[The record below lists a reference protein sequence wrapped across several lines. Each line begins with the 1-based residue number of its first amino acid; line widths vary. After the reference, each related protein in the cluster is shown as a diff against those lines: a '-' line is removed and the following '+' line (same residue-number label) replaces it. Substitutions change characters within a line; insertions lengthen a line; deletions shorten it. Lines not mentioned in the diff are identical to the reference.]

1 MWIEK
6 RIEQRVKGQHASDGA
21 GVKLRRVITSEHHQ
35 RLDPWLM
42 LDEFGSNEASDYI
55 AGFPAHPHRGFETIT
70 YMLAGRMEHQDNRG
84 NRGVVEAGGVQWM
97 RAGKGIIH
105 SEMPAQE
112 AGLMR
117 GFQFWLN
124 LPREQKMLEPDWADI
139 AADAIPVWSSGQGY
153 AVKVIAGTFAGL
165 FGPIQREVTQPMI
178 LDIKVTEAQ
187 TLTFDIQSG
196 HHAYIYVYE
205 GKIASADVTL
215 AAAELGVLSIEGERL
230 VVEAQANS
238 AFLLVSA
245 KPLHEPIVAGGPFV
259 MNSEAEI
266 RKAFSDYRA
275 GCF

>member
-6 RIEQRVKGQHASDGA
+6 QIEQRLTGHLGSDGA
-21 GVKLRRVITSEHHQ
+21 GVRLRRIVTSELHQ

-42 LDEFGSNEASDYI
+42 LDEFGSEKADDYI
-55 AGFPAHPHRGFETIT
+55 AGFPPHPHRGFETIT

-124 LPREQKMLEPDWADI
+124 LPSEQKMSEPDWADI
-139 AADAIPVWSSGQGY
+139 APKDIPVLAGQGY
-153 AVKVIAGTFAGL
+153 EVKVIAGKLADL
-165 FGPIQREVTQPMI
+165 LGPIQREVTQPLI
-178 LDIKVTEAQ
+178 LDVVVSEAQ
-187 TLTFDIQSG
+187 TLSFDMPSD
-196 HHAYIYVYE
+196 HNTYVYVYD
-205 GKIASADVTL
+205 GMLNVGNSQLRAP
-215 AAAELGVLSIEGERL
+215 ELGVLSQAGDRL
-230 VVEAQANS
+230 VLTAQAHS
-238 AFLLVSA
+238 RCLVVA
-245 KPLHEPIVAGGPFV
+245 GKPLHQPIVAGGPFV

-266 RKAFSDYRA
+266 RQAFSDYRA
-275 GCF
+275 GRF

>member
-6 RIEQRVKGQHASDGA
+6 QIEQRLTGYLGSDGA
-21 GVKLRRVITSEHHQ
+21 GVRLRRIVTSELHQ

-42 LDEFGSNEASDYI
+42 LDEFGSEKADDYI
-55 AGFPAHPHRGFETIT
+55 AGFPPHPHRGFETIT

-124 LPREQKMLEPDWADI
+124 LPSEQKMSEPDWADI
-139 AADAIPVWSSGQGY
+139 TPKDIPVLAGQGY
-153 AVKVIAGTFAGL
+153 EVKVIAGKLADL
-165 FGPIQREVTQPMI
+165 LGPIQREVTQPLI
-178 LDIKVTEAQ
+178 LDVVVSEAQ
-187 TLTFDIQSG
+187 TLSFDIPSDYN
-196 HHAYIYVYE
+196 AYVYVYD
-205 GKIASADVTL
+205 GMLNVCNSQLRAP
-215 AAAELGVLSIEGERL
+215 ELGVLSQAGDRL
-230 VVEAQANS
+230 VLTAQAHS
-238 AFLLVSA
+238 RCLVVA
-245 KPLHEPIVAGGPFV
+245 GKPLHQPIVAGGPFV

-266 RKAFSDYRA
+266 RQAFSDYRA
-275 GCF
+275 GRF

>member
-6 RIEQRVKGQHASDGA
+6 QIEQRLTGHLGSDGA
-21 GVKLRRVITSEHHQ
+21 GVRLRRIVTSELHQ

-42 LDEFGSNEASDYI
+42 LDEFGSEKADDYI
-55 AGFPAHPHRGFETIT
+55 AGFPPHPHRGFETIT

-124 LPREQKMLEPDWADI
+124 LPSEQKMSEPDWADI
-139 AADAIPVWSSGQGY
+139 APKDIPVLAGQGY
-153 AVKVIAGTFAGL
+153 EVKVIAGKLADL
-165 FGPIQREVTQPMI
+165 LGPIQREVTQPLI
-178 LDIKVTEAQ
+178 LDVVVSEAQ
-187 TLTFDIQSG
+187 TLSFDIPSDYN
-196 HHAYIYVYE
+196 AYVYVYD
-205 GKIASADVTL
+205 GMLNVGNSQLRAP
-215 AAAELGVLSIEGERL
+215 ELGVLSQAGDRL
-230 VVEAQANS
+230 VLTAQAHS
-238 AFLLVSA
+238 RCLVVA
-245 KPLHEPIVAGGPFV
+245 GKPLHQPIVAGGPFV

-266 RKAFSDYRA
+266 RQAFSDYRA
-275 GCF
+275 GRF